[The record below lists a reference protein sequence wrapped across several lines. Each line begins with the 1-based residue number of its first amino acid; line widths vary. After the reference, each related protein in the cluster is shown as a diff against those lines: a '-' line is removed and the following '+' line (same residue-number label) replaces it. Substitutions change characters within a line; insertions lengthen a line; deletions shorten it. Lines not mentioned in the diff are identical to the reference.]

1 METSQ
6 HLFWD
11 CAFAKNLWTWL
22 ASTVNIVIDTSS
34 IDTVLNICKKFW
46 SPQCKTVITAAIVNL
61 IDVIWFCRNK
71 VRFDNKI
78 IHWKSA
84 SHMVISNT
92 SLAGNHS
99 SGSSFSDMHEFVIL
113 KAFSVTIHAPKAP
126 RIKEVLWHPPIVSW
140 IKCNI
145 DGTAKGCPGPATCG
159 GIFRDSNAAVVGCF
173 AQNLHIS
180 TAFHAELIG
189 AILAIELASKNGWI
203 SLWLETDSQLVSM
216 AFKNHGLV
224 PWRLRN
230 RWLNCVELTKNMR
243 FIISHIFREGNRC
256 ADKIASIGLQSNSFI
271 WWDSIP
277 CSVSDLFNWN
287 RLGLPDYRFC

>member
-1 METSQ
+1 M
-6 HLFWD
+6 
-11 CAFAKNLWTWL
+11 
-22 ASTVNIVIDTSS
+22 AS
-34 IDTVLNICKKFW
+34 
-46 SPQCKTVITAAIVNL
+46 
-61 IDVIWFCRNK
+61 
-71 VRFDNKI
+71 
-78 IHWKSA
+78 
-84 SHMVISNT
+84 
-92 SLAGNHS
+92 
-99 SGSSFSDMHEFVIL
+99 
-113 KAFSVTIHAPKAP
+113 
-126 RIKEVLWHPPIVSW
+126 PIVSW

-145 DGTAKGCPGPATCG
+145 DGTAKGCPGPAACG

-256 ADKIASIGLQSNSFI
+256 ADK
-271 WWDSIP
+271 
-277 CSVSDLFNWN
+277 
-287 RLGLPDYRFC
+287 